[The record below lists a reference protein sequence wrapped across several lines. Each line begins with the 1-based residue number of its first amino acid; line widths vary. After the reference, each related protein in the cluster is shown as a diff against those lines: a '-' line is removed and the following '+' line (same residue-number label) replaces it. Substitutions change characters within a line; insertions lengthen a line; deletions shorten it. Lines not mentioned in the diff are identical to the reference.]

1 MRAIVQERFGGPE
14 VLHLAQVPQPEP
26 LPTEVLVR
34 VHAAGVNPVDWK
46 TRSGKGAAAAMG
58 PLPFTVGW
66 DVSGVVEQTGRGVT
80 RFAPGDEVFGMP
92 RFPRQAA
99 AYADYIVAPS
109 RQLARKPRNLSH
121 VEAATIPLAALTAWQ
136 AIVDTAALEAGQRI
150 LIHGAAGGVGHLAVQ
165 IAKSTGATVVGT
177 AKAAQHDFLRGLGA
191 DQLID
196 YTATRFEDEVAD
208 VDVVLDLIGGET
220 SLRSISTIRTGGLL
234 ILVPS
239 AADQSVLGEAE
250 RRGIRA
256 TNIMVEPDY
265 PALEQIA
272 ELAESER
279 LRVEIDAVFPLEE
292 AARAHDHG
300 ESRSSRGK
308 IALSVVPD
316 DSLR

>member
-46 TRSGKGAAAAMG
+46 TRNGKGAAAAMG

-99 AYADYIVAPS
+99 AYAEYIVAPS

-121 VEAATIPLAALTAWQ
+121 IEAGAVPHAALTAWQ
-136 AIVDTAALEAGQRI
+136 AIVDTAGLEAGQRI

-165 IAKSTGATVVGT
+165 VAKSTGATVVGT

-196 YTATRFEDEVAD
+196 YTARRFEDEVAD

-220 SLRSISTIRTGGLL
+220 SLRSVSTLRTGGLL

-272 ELAESER
+272 ELAESGR
-279 LRVEIDAVFPLEE
+279 LQVEIDAVFPLDE
-292 AARAHDHG
+292 AARAHEHG
-300 ESRSSRGK
+300 ESRSGRGK

>member
-99 AYADYIVAPS
+99 AYAEYIVAPS

-121 VEAATIPLAALTAWQ
+121 IEAGAVPLAALTAWQ
-136 AIVDTAALEAGQRI
+136 AIVDTAGLEAGQHI

-220 SLRSISTIRTGGLL
+220 SLRSVSTLRTGGLL

-272 ELAESER
+272 ELADSGSAPGRDRRGVPPRRGGEG
-279 LRVEIDAVFPLEE
+279 
-292 AARAHDHG
+292 ARAWREPLRQRED
-300 ESRSSRGK
+300 R
-308 IALSVVPD
+308 AL
-316 DSLR
+316 RRA

>member
-46 TRSGKGAAAAMG
+46 TRNGKGAAAAMG
-58 PLPFTVGW
+58 ALPFTVGW

-99 AYADYIVAPS
+99 AYAEYIVAPS

-121 VEAATIPLAALTAWQ
+121 IEAGAVPLAALTAWQ
-136 AIVDTAALEAGQRI
+136 AIVDTAGLEAGQRI

-165 IAKSTGATVVGT
+165 VAKSTGATVVGT

-196 YTATRFEDEVAD
+196 YTARRFEDEVAD

-220 SLRSISTIRTGGLL
+220 SLRSVSTLRTGGLL

-272 ELAESER
+272 ELAESGR

-292 AARAHDHG
+292 AARAHEHG
-300 ESRSSRGK
+300 ESRSGRGK